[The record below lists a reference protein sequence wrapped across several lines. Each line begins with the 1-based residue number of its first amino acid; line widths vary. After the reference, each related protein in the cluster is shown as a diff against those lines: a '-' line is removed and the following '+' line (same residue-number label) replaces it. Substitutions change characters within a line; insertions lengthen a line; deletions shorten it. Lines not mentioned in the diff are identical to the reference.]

1 MIYHF
6 LEDFIRKL
14 LKMFIFKDTIGKY
27 IEVSGIGGKI

>member
-1 MIYHF
+1 MGTNEII
-6 LEDFIRKL
+6 LIRKL